1 MVCQYLLASSLVDSD
16 IAKNGHVSLLRNP
29 KCDEIKTNDKT
40 SRTGIYI
47 DLHVYIPLTF
57 TNFLSGIR
65 AIILS
70 VYSGLHLLT
79 LSWVRDRL
87 N

>member
-1 MVCQYLLASSLVDSD
+1 MVCQYLLASSLIDSD
-16 IAKNGHVSLLRNP
+16 IAKNGHVSLPRNP
-29 KCDEIKTNDKT
+29 KCDEVKTNDKT

-47 DLHVYIPLTF
+47 DLHIDIPLTF
-57 TNFLSGIR
+57 KNFLYEIR
-65 AIILS
+65 IIILS